1 MNRITSFSAESSPD
15 ATVLILGSIPGKAS
29 LEANQYYAHP
39 RNHFWP
45 IITELLKLEPSSSYS
60 ARIEAIKLARIALW
74 DVVKSCHR
82 HNSSLDTKIDKNS
95 IVTNDF
101 PGFFLTHPNITHLF
115 FNGLTAEKT
124 FQKHVQPY
132 IFTTELIY
140 HRLPST
146 SPAHATMPFQQ
157 KLESWRILTRVM
169 SETSHS
175 ETGEISKTKT
185 NPITRTRN
193 IP

>member
-1 MNRITSFSAESSPD
+1 MNRITSFSAASSPD

-29 LEANQYYAHP
+29 LEANRYYAHP
-39 RNHFWP
+39 QNQFWP
-45 IITELLKLEPSSSYS
+45 IIIELLELNPSSSYL
-60 ARIEAIKLARIALW
+60 ARIESIKLAGIALW

-82 HNSSLDTKIDKNS
+82 HNSSLDAKIDKNS

-101 PGFFLTHPNITHLF
+101 PGFFLNHPYITHIF

-132 IFTTELIY
+132 ICTDRFTY

-146 SPAHATMPFQQ
+146 SPAHATMAFQQ
-157 KLESWRILTRVM
+157 KLDSWRILTTAIAEATY
-169 SETSHS
+169 SETI
-175 ETGEISKTKT
+175 ETSKTNQT
-185 NPITRTRN
+185 SRPRN
-193 IP
+193 IF